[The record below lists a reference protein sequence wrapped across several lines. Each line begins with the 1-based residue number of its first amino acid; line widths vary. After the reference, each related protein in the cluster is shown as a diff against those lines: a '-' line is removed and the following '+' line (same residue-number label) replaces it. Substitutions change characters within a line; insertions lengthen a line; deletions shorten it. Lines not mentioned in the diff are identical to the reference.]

1 VAVARGLV
9 SLRSKRSKV
18 QISLLVLAVPIGVWV
33 WWMQGGFGGPV
44 SDPAARG
51 YFARIVAAA
60 QAKDFDAL
68 CRLNSSVGPCEFEMN
83 AVCRD
88 PVRGGPLQMSREQM
102 EQECRVSVPSEAPEI
117 LASRDHPGRDGS
129 VGGRMLVVR
138 GVDGRGNPYET
149 EVLIFRDKRSYKAI
163 HAVFWSND
171 KFEVP
176 DENGR
181 FTTKA
186 EPAR

>member
-1 VAVARGLV
+1 MR
-9 SLRSKRSKV
+9 RK
-18 QISLLVLAVPIGVWV
+18 LLVPILVVVAGIGAVV

-44 SDPAARG
+44 SDEAARS
-51 YFARIVAAA
+51 YFERIVAAA

-68 CRLNSSVGPCEFEMN
+68 CRLNSSVGTCEFELRN
-83 AVCRD
+83 ICPENFGSGPAPSFPQGEALKQVCR
-88 PVRGGPLQMSREQM
+88 E
-102 EQECRVSVPSEAPEI
+102 SVPPEPPEI
-117 LASRDHPGRDGS
+117 VASRHHPSRGDY

-138 GVDGRGNPYET
+138 GVDGRGKPYET

-176 DENGR
+176 DAQGR
-181 FTTKA
+181 FPTKVT
-186 EPAR
+186 PPQ